1 MLRNLKHFSL
11 LSSRVPER
19 NVEDQRLGSKHAP
32 QRSFQ
37 VRRTFKPSAVTATS
51 TVQLQELWEK
61 MCFFIFGLFVC
72 YLFVVSSNCHDFHF
86 KSVHVE
92 GFYFTSLSVSLF
104 NILSSDPLRAPGR
117 VGLMKTTTLMMKCKT
132 LKTSLRGQKVMK
144 LREHKHIN
152 HWTVSASGRK
162 FLLYYKTKSN

>member
-1 MLRNLKHFSL
+1 MRISASGPNTPLRGAFRSDEHSTASFVFFLKCCNCNIN
-11 LSSRVPER
+11 SSAAGSFER
-19 NVEDQRLGSKHAP
+19 
-32 QRSFQ
+32 
-37 VRRTFKPSAVTATS
+37 
-51 TVQLQELWEK
+51 K

-72 YLFVVSSNCHDFHF
+72 YLFVVSSNCHDFLL

-132 LKTSLRGQKVMK
+132 LRTSLRGQKVMK

-152 HWTVSASGRK
+152 H
-162 FLLYYKTKSN
+162 